1 MAMDFNNVSPDTQE
15 QLMEDAKAKA
25 KARYDKKLLEE
36 QEEQIRN
43 LLLLNNLQ
51 DPRNQRVEMKPRKEY
66 SHFEDNLPSGED
78 LMALMNDPNAV
89 KILAES
95 YRSKAK
101 PKADEPSIVSES
113 KEDNKT
119 FIDPLSQ
126 HDRKIQSEVNMDN
139 YIPGNPGYGR
149 ALFAEQ
155 SMKGYTPSRASDAA
169 PMTVIKNSEGIDR
182 GGSVA
187 PSEFKSF
194 SNNEAIEIPEELKN
208 LPELNKQTVEER
220 NWYLKQLTPKIDEA
234 LKAIADKDP
243 SMLQLPEV
251 QELLKRSKTGYDKQR
266 ALSAVAAF
274 TSNPQLW
281 MSQANAFRDE
291 GDKNLMDAAQ
301 NLETIRNRQL
311 EATKAVAD
319 NLTSQKSILG
329 NLHGQVLG
337 LEGNLA
343 QVSIPSIQQANDLE
357 LQADA
362 VHEQGDAAINSA
374 IQNMQ
379 NFVQRLGDMGVKPKD
394 VAVLMQQADGLNAS
408 NIRDFIR
415 TVNGFKPNTPMR
427 KEFNERLNAI
437 SNAVAQYETA
447 MIQSK
452 KMKEQ
457 AQFHK
462 DKAEGLMTAASNLG
476 GKYRVPEWMSAPAM
490 VQAAPAANN
499 LSTPFSDEKS
509 DVPSNE
515 VQPREEHPMEE
526 AYGGMKPK
534 STKTPSVQTPPKQ
547 PTNSAPSTPVNTSAV
562 VEDWYGLNSI
572 QKLSSGE
579 LDNLF
584 KALFNADIGKA
595 VKGAKVSIY
604 QTEKGAEGNA
614 VWARKEEAIEKIA
627 QNTGM
632 FINTLDAWANSNPKS
647 LSKKLNGLKNVDA
660 LNYFKNKVGEGTALR
675 QLLDNATNS
684 DIRGKKTSYNFS
696 DQESQIASLLMELG
710 YV

>member
-169 PMTVIKNSEGIDR
+169 PMTVIKNSEGVDR

-534 STKTPSVQTPPKQ
+534 STKATPTPA
-547 PTNSAPSTPVNTSAV
+547 APTPVDTSTV
-562 VEDWYGLNSI
+562 TEPWYSIKSI
-572 QKLSSGE
+572 QNLSTKE

-584 KALFNADIGKA
+584 DALYKADTGKA
-595 VKGAKVSIY
+595 VKGAKVGIY

-614 VWARKEEAIEKIA
+614 VGARRELEVAKIA
-627 QNTGM
+627 QDTDR
-632 FINTLDAWANSNPKS
+632 FLNTLGAWANNNSRGIS
-647 LSKKLNGLKNVDA
+647 AKLNKLKNLDA
-660 LNYFKNKVGEGTALR
+660 LNYFKSKTKEGTVLY
-675 QLLDNATNS
+675 QLLDNATNE
-684 DIRGKKTSYNFS
+684 DIRKKPTSFNFA
-696 DQESQIASLLMELG
+696 DQDAQIASLLMQLG

>member
-1 MAMDFNNVSPDTQE
+1 
-15 QLMEDAKAKA
+15 
-25 KARYDKKLLEE
+25 
-36 QEEQIRN
+36 
-43 LLLLNNLQ
+43 
-51 DPRNQRVEMKPRKEY
+51 
-66 SHFEDNLPSGED
+66 
-78 LMALMNDPNAV
+78 
-89 KILAES
+89 
-95 YRSKAK
+95 
-101 PKADEPSIVSES
+101 
-113 KEDNKT
+113 
-119 FIDPLSQ
+119 
-126 HDRKIQSEVNMDN
+126 
-139 YIPGNPGYGR
+139 
-149 ALFAEQ
+149 
-155 SMKGYTPSRASDAA
+155 
-169 PMTVIKNSEGIDR
+169 
-182 GGSVA
+182 
-187 PSEFKSF
+187 
-194 SNNEAIEIPEELKN
+194 
-208 LPELNKQTVEER
+208 
-220 NWYLKQLTPKIDEA
+220 
-234 LKAIADKDP
+234 
-243 SMLQLPEV
+243 
-251 QELLKRSKTGYDKQR
+251 
-266 ALSAVAAF
+266 
-274 TSNPQLW
+274 
-281 MSQANAFRDE
+281 
-291 GDKNLMDAAQ
+291 
-301 NLETIRNRQL
+301 
-311 EATKAVAD
+311 VAD

-534 STKTPSVQTPPKQ
+534 STKATPTPA
-547 PTNSAPSTPVNTSAV
+547 APTPVDTSTV
-562 VEDWYGLNSI
+562 TEPWYSIKSI
-572 QKLSSGE
+572 QNLSTKE

-584 KALFNADIGKA
+584 DALYKADTGKA
-595 VKGAKVSIY
+595 VKGAKVGIY

-614 VWARKEEAIEKIA
+614 VGARRELEVAKIA
-627 QNTGM
+627 QDTDR
-632 FINTLDAWANSNPKS
+632 FLNTLGAWANNNSRGIS
-647 LSKKLNGLKNVDA
+647 AKLNKLKNLDA
-660 LNYFKNKVGEGTALR
+660 LNYFKSKTKEGTVLY
-675 QLLDNATNS
+675 QLLDNATNE
-684 DIRGKKTSYNFS
+684 DIRKKPTSFNFA
-696 DQESQIASLLMELG
+696 DQDAQIASLLMQLG

>member
-1 MAMDFNNVSPDTQE
+1 MAMDFNNVSPNTQE

-89 KILAES
+89 KVLAES

-126 HDRKIQSEVNMDN
+126 YDRKIQSEVNMDN

-194 SNNEAIEIPEELKN
+194 SNNDAIEIPEELKN

-534 STKTPSVQTPPKQ
+534 STKATPTPA
-547 PTNSAPSTPVNTSAV
+547 APTPVDTSTV
-562 VEDWYGLNSI
+562 TEPWYSIKSI
-572 QKLSSGE
+572 QNLSTKE

-584 KALFNADIGKA
+584 DALYKADTGKA
-595 VKGAKVSIY
+595 VKGAKVGIY

-614 VWARKEEAIEKIA
+614 VGARRELEVAKIA
-627 QNTGM
+627 QDTDR
-632 FINTLDAWANSNPKS
+632 FLNTLGAWANNNSRGIS
-647 LSKKLNGLKNVDA
+647 AKLNKLKNLDA
-660 LNYFKNKVGEGTALR
+660 LNYFKSKTKEGTVLY
-675 QLLDNATNS
+675 QLLDNATNE
-684 DIRGKKTSYNFS
+684 DIRKKPTSFNFA
-696 DQESQIASLLMELG
+696 DQDAQIASLLMQLG

>member
-89 KILAES
+89 KVLAES

-119 FIDPLSQ
+119 FIDLLSQ

-169 PMTVIKNSEGIDR
+169 PMTVIKNSEGVDR

-208 LPELNKQTVEER
+208 LPELNKQTVEEK

-534 STKTPSVQTPPKQ
+534 STKATPTPA
-547 PTNSAPSTPVNTSAV
+547 APTPVDTSTV
-562 VEDWYGLNSI
+562 TEPWYSIKSI
-572 QKLSSGE
+572 QNLSTKE

-584 KALFNADIGKA
+584 DALYKADTGKA
-595 VKGAKVSIY
+595 VKGAKVGIY

-614 VWARKEEAIEKIA
+614 VGARRELEVAKIA
-627 QNTGM
+627 QDTDR
-632 FINTLDAWANSNPKS
+632 FLNTLGAWANNNSRGIS
-647 LSKKLNGLKNVDA
+647 AKLNKLKNLDA
-660 LNYFKNKVGEGTALR
+660 LNYFKSKTKEGTVLY
-675 QLLDNATNS
+675 QLLDNATNE
-684 DIRGKKTSYNFS
+684 DIRKKPTSFNFA
-696 DQESQIASLLMELG
+696 DQDAQIASLLMQLG

>member
-1 MAMDFNNVSPDTQE
+1 MAMDFNNVSPNTQE

-89 KILAES
+89 KVLAES

-119 FIDPLSQ
+119 FIDLLSQ

-169 PMTVIKNSEGIDR
+169 PMTVIKNSEGVDR

-534 STKTPSVQTPPKQ
+534 STKATPTPA
-547 PTNSAPSTPVNTSAV
+547 APTPVDTSTV
-562 VEDWYGLNSI
+562 TEPWYSIKSI
-572 QKLSSGE
+572 QNLSTKE

-584 KALFNADIGKA
+584 DALYKADTGKA
-595 VKGAKVSIY
+595 VKGAKVGIY

-614 VWARKEEAIEKIA
+614 VGARRELEVAKIA
-627 QNTGM
+627 QDTDR
-632 FINTLDAWANSNPKS
+632 FLNTLGAWANNNSRGIS
-647 LSKKLNGLKNVDA
+647 AKLNKLKNLDA
-660 LNYFKNKVGEGTALR
+660 LNYFKSKTKEGTVLY
-675 QLLDNATNS
+675 QLLDNATNE
-684 DIRGKKTSYNFS
+684 DIRKKPTSFNFA
-696 DQESQIASLLMELG
+696 DQDAQIASLLMQLG